1 MRKLTYL
8 IVPNEGNY
16 YHVEFIT
23 DREPKWTEE
32 QFLRHR
38 RGYKMEMLSDEET
51 KEKIPTSR
59 EVKLG

>member
-32 QFLRHR
+32 QFC
-38 RGYKMEMLSDEET
+38 
-51 KEKIPTSR
+51 KEKRKGLRKTGK
-59 EVKLG
+59 EKAGAG

>member
-51 KEKIPTSR
+51 EEKIPT
-59 EVKLG
+59 